1 MTNHAKI
8 LSVDTY
14 LAPQIRTIE
23 EIEQKILNE
32 SSAKNLPVSFIKK
45 MTGVEQVHHK
55 LDTMQASDL
64 AVYAAWGA
72 LEKADLKPA
81 HIDLLIFASA
91 SQDLIE
97 PATAHIVSDKVGFNC
112 PVMDIKNACNSFLN
126 GLQVANAFITTGQ
139 YKTVMVVS
147 GETPSMAVRWNNP
160 TKNAFSR
167 SFAGFSMSDAGAAMI
182 ITKDSTKDST
192 KGIHHIE
199 FEAMSSKWDVGMLRM
214 GGSMAPRDLEATY
227 FDMDGSKLYDAFL
240 SLGSGILEDT
250 LKKTHRTWDDFSFVG
265 VHQISMPYLKN
276 VCKILKVPYELIIPT
291 IKNHGNMASVS
302 LPFQLQKA
310 IEQGLVKTGDDFAL
324 VGFGGGISTGIGV
337 FTL

>member
-1 MTNHAKI
+1 MNNHAKI
-8 LSVDTY
+8 LSVATY

-32 SSAKNLPVSFIKK
+32 SSAKDLPVSFIKK
-45 MTGVEQVHHK
+45 MTGVEKVHHK
-55 LDTMQASDL
+55 LDSMQASDL
-64 AVYAAWGA
+64 AVYAAWVA

-97 PATAHIVSDKVGFNC
+97 PATAHIVADKIGFNC
-112 PVMDIKNACNSFLN
+112 PVMDVKNACNSFLN
-126 GLQVANAFITTGQ
+126 GLQVANAFIATGQ
-139 YKTVMVVS
+139 YKTIMVVS

-160 TKNAFSR
+160 TKKAFSR

-182 ITKDSTKDST
+182 LTKDSV
-192 KGIHHIE
+192 KGIHRIE
-199 FEAMSSKWDVGMLRM
+199 FEAMSNKWAVGMLRM

-227 FDMDGSKLYDAFL
+227 FDMDGSRLYDAFL
-240 SLGSGILEDT
+240 SLGPGILEET
-250 LKKTHRTWDDFSFVG
+250 LKKTHRTWDDFAFVG

-276 VCKILKVPYELIIPT
+276 VCKILKVPYKLIIPT
-291 IKNHGNMASVS
+291 IKEHGNMASVT
-302 LPFQLQKA
+302 LPFQLEKA
-310 IEQGLVKTGDDFAL
+310 IDQGLVKSGDDFAL
-324 VGFGGGISTGIGV
+324 VGFGGGISTGMGV